1 VTAAH
6 PPDIV
11 VVGSLNMDLVM
22 HLPRMPAAGETMA
35 GRAFHTTLGGK
46 GANQAVACARMGAR
60 VAMVG
65 RVGAD
70 DFGRALL
77 QGLADDKLDADC
89 VGVDGGPSGV
99 AMILIEPGGQNRI
112 VIAAGAN
119 ATVSATDIDAA
130 GSRIA
135 AAKLL
140 VVQMEIPLPA
150 VIESVTSAAAAGLTV
165 LLNPA
170 PALGLPAA
178 IWPMVDILV
187 PNETE
192 ATQLTGVPVT
202 DVQSAVQAAQ
212 IIRGWGVRHVV
223 ITLGARGIAIMDA
236 AGARTQCDHHSLA
249 AHADAIDT
257 TGAGDCF
264 IGGLASGLTE
274 GMSLDEAA
282 RLGQAAAAICVT
294 RQGAQAAMPWRR
306 ELGAR

>member
-192 ATQLTGVPVT
+192 ATQLTSVPVT

-236 AGARTQCDHHSLA
+236 AGARHSLA